1 MQNKKLSLLSIVV
14 IIAMSIIIF
23 PRCYV
28 SASTINDNEVLSK
41 NTEVRVILEKKIIG
55 NPNIIKDETHNK
67 FEEQNYGSK
76 KYGKLPQTN
85 ELNIFFLK
93 LLGIFILCL
102 CITLFVSK
110 NKNINRYWR
119 RNN

>member
-1 MQNKKLSLLSIVV
+1 MKNKKLSLLSIVV
-14 IIAMSIIIF
+14 IIAMSTIIF
-23 PRCYV
+23 PRYYV
-28 SASTINDNEVLSK
+28 SASTINNNEVLNK
-41 NTEVRVILEKKIIG
+41 NTEVQVILEKKLLG

-67 FEEQNYGSK
+67 FEEQNYSSK

-102 CITLFVSK
+102 CISLFVSK
-110 NKNINRYWR
+110 NKPMNKYWR